1 MKKFLLSVIA
11 TLFMAMPV
19 FASKANSE
27 PFTVKQSDG
36 TELTVVL
43 HGDEHF
49 HWYSTL
55 DGVILARAGGQFFVA
70 QIANDGAIVATE
82 QLAHNAQQ
90 RSESEASLAAK
101 QDLTLFNTPKAV
113 ARREAMRVQQMGR
126 AGYNYFPH
134 KGSPTAVVILA
145 QFNDTKFYL
154 PDPVKSFE
162 QYFNGDI
169 QNDFGNGENRNHGS
183 VKKYFTDMS
192 DRQFTPNF
200 KIVGPVT
207 LPKSMEYYGAN
218 STGGSK
224 DVNYRQF
231 VKDACAEA
239 SKQQSFDNAEFDSD
253 KDGCVDLVA
262 IIFAGFGENNDPTN
276 ENTLWAKTSLQDFG
290 SYNGKSVKTAMM
302 ISELNAKKSLLGSGG
317 SYSTPQINGVGVFC
331 HEMSHTMGLPDFY
344 STTSPANEKDNQE
357 LEYWSLMDGGE
368 NVFNGYYPVAYTA
381 FERKHVG
388 WSDYVEMED
397 GKTYSLTTA
406 DKGGR
411 GHVYYNPNTLA
422 AGRVSDYFVFENIQN
437 TGWNS
442 KLPGHGL
449 IAYRV
454 SMRISDMQYNTPLNN
469 IVGDPGFT
477 IVPADS
483 CLLNIYNTAGSNS
496 ERQDAYKN
504 SMAADP
510 FPGTLKVTTLLA
522 TQNLPNFAW
531 RDAPKDNKMGLYNIV
546 EDTESTHEV
555 SFRFVADVTTS
566 GLQNVVTDAPLS
578 TDNRIFSIDGICL
591 GTDLSVLPKG
601 LYIIG
606 GKKVVKQ

>member
-1 MKKFLLSVIA
+1 MKKFLLSAIA
-11 TLFMAMPV
+11 AMFMALPT

-27 PFTVKQSDG
+27 PFKVKQADG

-49 HWYSTL
+49 HWYSTV
-55 DGVILARAGGQFFVA
+55 DGVILARADGQFFVA

-90 RSESEASLAAK
+90 RSASEASLAAK
-101 QDLTLFNTPKAV
+101 QNLNLFNTPKAV
-113 ARREAMRVQQMGR
+113 ARREAMRVQQTGR

-145 QFNDTKFYL
+145 KFNDTEFYL
-154 PDPVKSFE
+154 PNPVKSFE
-162 QYFNGDI
+162 QYFNGDE
-169 QNDFGNGENRNHGS
+169 QKDFGNGENRNYGS

-192 DRQFTPNF
+192 DGQFTPNF

-207 LPKSMEYYGAN
+207 LPQSMEYYGAN
-218 STGGSK
+218 TGGSK

-231 VKDACAEA
+231 VKDACTEA
-239 SKQQSFDNAEFDSD
+239 SKLQSFDNADFDSD
-253 KDGCVDLVA
+253 RDGCVDLVA
-262 IIFAGFGENNDPTN
+262 IIFAGFGENNDPTD
-276 ENTLWAKTSLQDFG
+276 ENTLWPKTSLQDFG
-290 SYNGKSVKTAMM
+290 TYNGKSVKTAMM

-357 LEYWSLMDGGE
+357 LEYWSIMDGGE
-368 NVFNGYYPVAYTA
+368 NVNNGYCPTAYTA
-381 FERKHVG
+381 FERKHMG
-388 WSDYVEMED
+388 WRDYVEMED
-397 GKTYSLTTA
+397 GKTYSLKTA
-406 DKGGR
+406 DKGEL

-422 AGRVSDYFVFENIQN
+422 SGRVADYFVFENVQN
-437 TGWNS
+437 KGWNT

-454 SMRISDMQYNTPLNN
+454 SLRNNNMQYNTPINN

-477 IVPADS
+477 LVPADG
-483 CLLNIYNTAGSNS
+483 CVLNSYNTKSFS
-496 ERQDAYKN
+496 AYKS

-522 TQNLPNFAW
+522 KQNLPNFAW
-531 RDAPKDNKMGLYNIV
+531 RDAPKDNKMGLYDIV
-546 EDTESTHEV
+546 EDTESTHKV

-578 TDNRIFSIDGICL
+578 TDNRIFSINGICL

>member
-1 MKKFLLSVIA
+1 MKKFLLSVFA

-113 ARREAMRVQQMGR
+113 ARREAMRVQQTGR

-192 DRQFTPNF
+192 DGQFTPNF

-290 SYNGKSVKTAMM
+290 SYNGKSVKPAMM

-344 STTSPANEKDNQE
+344 STTSPANEEDNQE

-381 FERKHVG
+381 FERKHMG

-477 IVPADS
+477 IVPADG
-483 CLLNIYNTAGSNS
+483 CLLNINNTTGSDS
-496 ERQDAYKN
+496 ERPAAYKN

-555 SFRFVADVTTS
+555 SFHFVADVTTS

>member
-1 MKKFLLSVIA
+1 MKKFLLSVFA

-200 KIVGPVT
+200 KIVGPVM

-381 FERKHVG
+381 FERKHMG

-477 IVPADS
+477 IVPADG

-555 SFRFVADVTTS
+555 SFHFVADVTTS

>member
-1 MKKFLLSVIA
+1 MKKFLLSAIA
-11 TLFMAMPV
+11 AMFMALPT

-27 PFTVKQSDG
+27 PFKVKQADG

-49 HWYSTL
+49 HWYSTV
-55 DGVILARAGGQFFVA
+55 DGVILARADGQFFVA

-90 RSESEASLAAK
+90 RSASEASLAAK
-101 QDLTLFNTPKAV
+101 QNLNLFNTPKAV
-113 ARREAMRVQQMGR
+113 ARREAMRVQQTGR

-145 QFNDTKFYL
+145 KFNDTEFYL
-154 PDPVKSFE
+154 PNPVKSFE
-162 QYFNGDI
+162 QYFNGDE
-169 QNDFGNGENRNHGS
+169 QKDFGNGENRNYGS

-192 DRQFTPNF
+192 DGQFTPNF

-207 LPKSMEYYGAN
+207 LPQSMEYYGAN
-218 STGGSK
+218 TGGSK

-231 VKDACAEA
+231 VKDACTEA
-239 SKQQSFDNAEFDSD
+239 SKLQSFDNADFDSD
-253 KDGCVDLVA
+253 RDGCVDLVA
-262 IIFAGFGENNDPTN
+262 IIFAGFGENNDPTD
-276 ENTLWAKTSLQDFG
+276 ENTLWPKTSLQDFG
-290 SYNGKSVKTAMM
+290 TYNGKSVKTAMM

-357 LEYWSLMDGGE
+357 LEYWSIMDGGE
-368 NVFNGYYPVAYTA
+368 NVNNGYCPTAYTA
-381 FERKHVG
+381 FERKHMG
-388 WSDYVEMED
+388 WRDYVEMED
-397 GKTYSLTTA
+397 GKTYSLKTA
-406 DKGGR
+406 DKGEL

-422 AGRVSDYFVFENIQN
+422 SGRVADYFVFENVQN
-437 TGWNS
+437 KGWNT

-454 SMRISDMQYNTPLNN
+454 SLRNNNMQYNTPINN

-477 IVPADS
+477 LVPADG
-483 CLLNIYNTAGSNS
+483 CVLNSYNTKSFS
-496 ERQDAYKN
+496 AYKS

-566 GLQNVVTDAPLS
+566 GLQNVVTDAPSS

>member
-1 MKKFLLSVIA
+1 MKKFLLSAIA
-11 TLFMAMPV
+11 AMFMALPT

-27 PFTVKQSDG
+27 PFKVKQADG

-49 HWYSTL
+49 HWYSTV
-55 DGVILARAGGQFFVA
+55 DGVILARADGQFFVA

-90 RSESEASLAAK
+90 RSASEASLAAK
-101 QDLTLFNTPKAV
+101 QNLNLFNTPKAV
-113 ARREAMRVQQMGR
+113 ARREAMRVQQTGR

-145 QFNDTKFYL
+145 KFNDTEFYL
-154 PDPVKSFE
+154 PNPVKSFE
-162 QYFNGDI
+162 QYFNGDE
-169 QNDFGNGENRNHGS
+169 QKDFGNGENRNYGS

-192 DRQFTPNF
+192 DGQFTPNF

-207 LPKSMEYYGAN
+207 LPQSMEYYGAN
-218 STGGSK
+218 TGGSK

-231 VKDACAEA
+231 VKDACTEA
-239 SKQQSFDNAEFDSD
+239 SKLLSFDNADFDSD
-253 KDGCVDLVA
+253 RDGCVDLVA
-262 IIFAGFGENNDPTN
+262 IIFAGFGENNDPTD
-276 ENTLWAKTSLQDFG
+276 ENTLWPKTSLQDFG
-290 SYNGKSVKTAMM
+290 TYNGKSVKTAMM

-357 LEYWSLMDGGE
+357 LEYWSIMDGGE
-368 NVFNGYYPVAYTA
+368 NVNNGYCPTAYTA
-381 FERKHVG
+381 FERKHMG
-388 WSDYVEMED
+388 WRDYVEMED
-397 GKTYSLTTA
+397 GKTYSLKTA
-406 DKGGR
+406 DKGEL

-422 AGRVSDYFVFENIQN
+422 SGRVADYFVFENVQN
-437 TGWNS
+437 KGWNT

-454 SMRISDMQYNTPLNN
+454 SLRNNNMQYNTPINN

-477 IVPADS
+477 LVPADG
-483 CLLNIYNTAGSNS
+483 CVLNSYNTKSFS
-496 ERQDAYKN
+496 AYKS

>member
-1 MKKFLLSVIA
+1 MKKFLLSVFAI
-11 TLFMAMPV
+11 LFMAMPM

-113 ARREAMRVQQMGR
+113 ARREAMRVQQTGR
-126 AGYNYFPH
+126 AGYNCFPH

-145 QFNDTKFYL
+145 QFSDTEFYL

-192 DRQFTPNF
+192 DGQFTPNF

-331 HEMSHTMGLPDFY
+331 HEMSHAMGLPDFY

-381 FERKHVG
+381 FERKHMG

-411 GHVYYNPNTLA
+411 GHVYHNPNTLA

-454 SMRISDMQYNTPLNN
+454 SMRISDMQYNTPINN

-477 IVPADS
+477 IVPADG
-483 CLLNIYNTAGSNS
+483 CLLNIYNTTGSNS
-496 ERQDAYKN
+496 ERLAAYKN

-510 FPGTLKVTTLLA
+510 FPGTQKVTTLLA

-555 SFRFVADVTTS
+555 SFHFVADVTTS

>member
-1 MKKFLLSVIA
+1 MKKFLLSVFA
-11 TLFMAMPV
+11 TLFMAMPM

-49 HWYSTL
+49 HWYSTV
-55 DGVILARAGGQFFVA
+55 DGVILARADGQFFVA

-90 RSESEASLAAK
+90 RSASEASLAAK
-101 QDLTLFNTPKAV
+101 QNLNLFNTPKAV
-113 ARREAMRVQQMGR
+113 ARREAMRVQQTGR

-145 QFNDTKFYL
+145 QFSDTEFYL

-162 QYFNGDI
+162 QYFNGDE
-169 QNDFGNGENRNHGS
+169 QKDFGNGENRNYGS

-192 DRQFTPNF
+192 DGQFTPNF

-207 LPKSMEYYGAN
+207 LPQSMEYYGAN
-218 STGGSK
+218 TGGSK

-231 VKDACAEA
+231 VKDACTEA
-239 SKQQSFDNAEFDSD
+239 SKLQSFDNADFDSD
-253 KDGCVDLVA
+253 RDGCVDLVA
-262 IIFAGFGENNDPTN
+262 IIFAGFGENNDPTD

-290 SYNGKSVKTAMM
+290 TYNGKSVKTAMM
-302 ISELNAKKSLLGSGG
+302 ISELNAQKSLLGSGG

-357 LEYWSLMDGGE
+357 LEYWSIMDGGE
-368 NVFNGYYPVAYTA
+368 NVNNGYCPTAYTA
-381 FERKHVG
+381 FERKHMG
-388 WSDYVEMED
+388 WRDYVEMED
-397 GKTYSLTTA
+397 GKTYSLKTA
-406 DKGGR
+406 DKGEL

-422 AGRVSDYFVFENIQN
+422 SGRVADYFVFENVQN
-437 TGWNS
+437 KGWNT

-454 SMRISDMQYNTPLNN
+454 SLRNNNMQYNTPINN

-477 IVPADS
+477 LVPADG
-483 CLLNIYNTAGSNS
+483 CVLNSYNTKSFS
-496 ERQDAYKN
+496 AYKS

-510 FPGTLKVTTLLA
+510 FPGTQKVTTLLA
-522 TQNLPNFAW
+522 SQNLPNFAW
-531 RDAPKDNKMGLYNIV
+531 RYAPKDNKMGLYNIV

-566 GLQNVVTDAPLS
+566 CLQNVVTDAPSS

>member
-1 MKKFLLSVIA
+1 MKKFLLSAIA
-11 TLFMAMPV
+11 AMFMALPT

-27 PFTVKQSDG
+27 PFKVKQADG

-49 HWYSTL
+49 HWYSTV
-55 DGVILARAGGQFFVA
+55 DGVILARADGQFFVA

-90 RSESEASLAAK
+90 RSASEASLAAK
-101 QDLTLFNTPKAV
+101 QNLNLFNTPKAV
-113 ARREAMRVQQMGR
+113 ARREAMRVQQTGR

-145 QFNDTKFYL
+145 KFNDTEFYL
-154 PDPVKSFE
+154 PNPVKSFE
-162 QYFNGDI
+162 QYFNGDE
-169 QNDFGNGENRNHGS
+169 QKDFGNGENRNYGS

-192 DRQFTPNF
+192 DGQFTPNF

-207 LPKSMEYYGAN
+207 LPQSMEYYGAN
-218 STGGSK
+218 TGGSK

-231 VKDACAEA
+231 VKDACTEA
-239 SKQQSFDNAEFDSD
+239 SKLQSFDNADFDSD
-253 KDGCVDLVA
+253 RDGCVDLVA
-262 IIFAGFGENNDPTN
+262 IIFAGFGENNDPTD
-276 ENTLWAKTSLQDFG
+276 ENTLWPKTSLQDFG
-290 SYNGKSVKTAMM
+290 TYNGKSVKTAMM

-357 LEYWSLMDGGE
+357 LEYWSIMDGGE
-368 NVFNGYYPVAYTA
+368 NVNNGYCPTAYTA
-381 FERKHVG
+381 FERKHMG
-388 WSDYVEMED
+388 WRDYVEMED
-397 GKTYSLTTA
+397 GKTYSLKTA
-406 DKGGR
+406 DKGEL

-422 AGRVSDYFVFENIQN
+422 SGRVADYFVFENVQN
-437 TGWNS
+437 KGWNT

-454 SMRISDMQYNTPLNN
+454 SLRNNNMQYNTPINN

-477 IVPADS
+477 LVPADG
-483 CLLNIYNTAGSNS
+483 CVLNSYNTKSFS
-496 ERQDAYKN
+496 AYKS

-555 SFRFVADVTTS
+555 SFRFVADVSTS
-566 GLQNVVTDAPLS
+566 GLQNVVTDATS
-578 TDNRIFSIDGICL
+578 SADNRIFSIDGICL
-591 GTDLSVLPKG
+591 GTNLSVLPKG

>member
-1 MKKFLLSVIA
+1 MKKFLLSAIA
-11 TLFMAMPV
+11 AMFMALPT

-27 PFTVKQSDG
+27 PFKVKQADG

-49 HWYSTL
+49 HWYSTV
-55 DGVILARAGGQFFVA
+55 DGVILARADGQFFVA

-90 RSESEASLAAK
+90 RSASEASLAAK
-101 QDLTLFNTPKAV
+101 QNLNLFNTPKAV
-113 ARREAMRVQQMGR
+113 ARREAMRVQQTGR

-145 QFNDTKFYL
+145 KFNDTEFYL
-154 PDPVKSFE
+154 PNPVKSFE
-162 QYFNGDI
+162 QYFNGDE
-169 QNDFGNGENRNHGS
+169 QKDFGNGENRNYGS

-192 DRQFTPNF
+192 DGQFTPNF

-207 LPKSMEYYGAN
+207 LPQSMEYYGAN
-218 STGGSK
+218 TGGSK

-231 VKDACAEA
+231 VKDACTEA
-239 SKQQSFDNAEFDSD
+239 SKLQSFDNADFDSD
-253 KDGCVDLVA
+253 RDGCVDLVA
-262 IIFAGFGENNDPTN
+262 IIFAGFGENNDPTD
-276 ENTLWAKTSLQDFG
+276 ENTLWPKTSLQDFG
-290 SYNGKSVKTAMM
+290 TYNGKSVKTAMM

-357 LEYWSLMDGGE
+357 LEYWSIMDGGE
-368 NVFNGYYPVAYTA
+368 NVNNGYCPTAYTA
-381 FERKHVG
+381 FERKHMG
-388 WSDYVEMED
+388 WRDYVEMED
-397 GKTYSLTTA
+397 GKTYSLKTA
-406 DKGGR
+406 DKGEL

-422 AGRVSDYFVFENIQN
+422 SGRVADYFVFENVQN
-437 TGWNS
+437 KGWNT

-454 SMRISDMQYNTPLNN
+454 SLRNNNMQYNTPINN

-477 IVPADS
+477 LVPADG
-483 CLLNIYNTAGSNS
+483 CVLNSYNAKSYS
-496 ERQDAYKN
+496 AYKK

-531 RDAPKDNKMGLYNIV
+531 RDAPKDNKMGLYDIV

-566 GLQNVVTDAPLS
+566 GLQNVVTDAPSS